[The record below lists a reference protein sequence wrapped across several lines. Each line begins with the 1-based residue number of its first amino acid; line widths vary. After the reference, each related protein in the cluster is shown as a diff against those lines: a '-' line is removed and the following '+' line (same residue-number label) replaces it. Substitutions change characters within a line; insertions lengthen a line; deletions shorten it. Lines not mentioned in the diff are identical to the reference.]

1 MIDIKKLFFKK
12 KNRKIAI
19 VAFENITQA
28 VFSSIL
34 YRNLIESKFKVYLFI
49 SKKNYPFFF
58 ENIHLQ
64 NVYLIENQIYE
75 VKHNIIAEQFDKI
88 IDLVNN
94 TESKDLFSLL
104 DFRDVISTDLNLK
117 KPFWKIFDKKFK
129 SSNEIDNILSKLSV
143 QNDNNGLIFNNQKH
157 ENLKLIDL
165 FDPFIYSMM
174 YHGGFLVFFIET
186 IEFSTQEIIKLC
198 NKIETPILLLNSIN
212 NKPTTQFIAKE
223 CGPTVI
229 DASVF
234 YEPKY
239 FQSLLNQ
246 SKAVISFRND
256 IISIMSG
263 IDKPLFIISNSTDKI
278 ENIYIES
285 NRKHLPK
292 VLNYNSLKTN
302 FFKS

>member
-1 MIDIKKLFFKK
+1 MMTLKKMFFKK
-12 KNRKIAI
+12 RNRKIAI
-19 VAFENITQA
+19 VAFKNITQA

-34 YRNLIESKFKVYLFI
+34 YRNLKESNYNVFLIV
-49 SKKNYPFFF
+49 SKNNYPYFF
-58 ENIHLQ
+58 EEIYLQ
-64 NVYLIENQIYE
+64 NIYYIENQIIE
-75 VKHNIIAEQFDKI
+75 IQHNFLAEQFDHVL
-88 IDLVNN
+88 DLVN
-94 TESKDLFSLL
+94 TFETKAFFSSLEI
-104 DFRDVISTDLNLK
+104 RNVITSNMITK
-117 KPFWKIFDKKFK
+117 RPFWKFIKNNIK
-129 SSNEIDNILSKLSV
+129 STNIIDNILNKLSV
-143 QNDNNGLIFNNQKH
+143 NNDHKGLIFNNKNQ
-157 ENLKLIDL
+157 ENLKLIEL

-246 SKAVISFRND
+246 SKAVLSFRND

-263 IDKPLFIISNSTDKI
+263 IDKPLFIISNSLDKI

-285 NRKHLPK
+285 YRKHLPK
-292 VLNYNSLKTN
+292 VLNYNNIETD

>member
-1 MIDIKKLFFKK
+1 MTLKKMFFKK
-12 KNRKIAI
+12 RNRKIAI
-19 VAFENITQA
+19 VAFKNITQA

-34 YRNLIESKFKVYLFI
+34 YRNLKESNYNVFLIV
-49 SKKNYPFFF
+49 SKNNYPYFF
-58 ENIHLQ
+58 EEIYLQ
-64 NVYLIENQIYE
+64 NIYYIENQIIE
-75 VKHNIIAEQFDKI
+75 IQHNFLAEQFDHVL
-88 IDLVNN
+88 DLVN
-94 TESKDLFSLL
+94 TFETKAFFSSLEI
-104 DFRDVISTDLNLK
+104 RNVITSNMITK
-117 KPFWKIFDKKFK
+117 RPFWKFIKNNIK
-129 SSNEIDNILSKLSV
+129 STNIIDNILNKLSV
-143 QNDNNGLIFNNQKH
+143 NNDHKGLIFNNKNQ
-157 ENLKLIDL
+157 ENLKLIEL

-285 NRKHLPK
+285 NRKYLPK

>member
-12 KNRKIAI
+12 TNRKIAI
-19 VAFENITQA
+19 IAYENITQA
-28 VFSSIL
+28 VYSSIL

-64 NVYLIENQIYE
+64 NVYLIENQINE

-94 TESKDLFSLL
+94 TETKALFSLL

-143 QNDNNGLIFNNQKH
+143 QNDNNGLIFNNQKQ

-198 NKIETPILLLNSIN
+198 NKIEIPILLLNSKEKKSIL
-212 NKPTTQFIAKE
+212 QFIAKE
-223 CGPTVI
+223 CGPAVI

-234 YEPKY
+234 YDPIY
-239 FQSLLNQ
+239 LLSLLNQ

-285 NRKHLPK
+285 NRKYLPK
-292 VLNYNSLKTN
+292 VLNYNNIETD
-302 FFKS
+302 FFK

>member
-1 MIDIKKLFFKK
+1 MMTLKKMFFKK
-12 KNRKIAI
+12 RNRKIAI
-19 VAFENITQA
+19 VAFKNITQA

-34 YRNLIESKFKVYLFI
+34 YRNLKESNYNVFLIV
-49 SKKNYPFFF
+49 SKNNYPYFF
-58 ENIHLQ
+58 EEIYLQ
-64 NVYLIENQIYE
+64 NIYYIENQIIE
-75 VKHNIIAEQFDKI
+75 IQHNFLAEQFDHVL
-88 IDLVNN
+88 DLVN
-94 TESKDLFSLL
+94 TFETKAFFSSLEI
-104 DFRDVISTDLNLK
+104 RNVITSNMITK
-117 KPFWKIFDKKFK
+117 RPFWKFIKNNIK
-129 SSNEIDNILSKLSV
+129 STNIIDNILNKLSV
-143 QNDNNGLIFNNQKH
+143 NNDHKGLIFNNKNQ
-157 ENLKLIDL
+157 ENLKLIEL

-285 NRKHLPK
+285 NRKYLPK